1 MPISVYVWYISLTR
15 FDPSLAPVKGH
26 GYTTAVPWRCAG
38 LLTDVS
44 LLSVA
49 IAVVIIGSL
58 RLQKPGAMIAPTCP
72 EKNAPRH
79 GVHEVSSSDG
89 AAQLKRQTAEYIVVP
104 QGVSLSSAR
113 PEMTRIECSRQVD
126 KTWEEAL
133 TAKRQLSQKPKA
145 NQRQDGSSVQV
156 QCSITRQLPDRTCR
170 AARGCCV
177 CVGLL

>member
-1 MPISVYVWYISLTR
+1 M
-15 FDPSLAPVKGH
+15 
-26 GYTTAVPWRCAG
+26 
-38 LLTDVS
+38 TDAS
-44 LLSVA
+44 LLSIA

-58 RLQKPGAMIAPTCP
+58 RLQKLGAMITPTCP

-113 PEMTRIECSRQVD
+113 PEMTRSECSRQFD
-126 KTWEEAL
+126 KTSEEAI
-133 TAKRQLSQKPKA
+133 TAKQQLSQKPKA

-156 QCSITRQLPDRTCR
+156 QYSNTRQ
-170 AARGCCV
+170 AARQDPPRCPRVLCLCGSALSERGTAVDCCSGSWLRLNFASYTQIPRDRV
-177 CVGLL
+177 VIECVAW